1 MYHGSAADNKGITRS
16 GAGRKGWPRVMIRGW
31 QERSRS
37 AAYSARKSS
46 VNALFRRGGF
56 TVGTAESMCVHR
68 FSRLN
73 NSTIR
78 YRVPRQRVP
87 VFEHPFSMQSNKLMS
102 LYDTFAACVS
112 LRGSFNCRKKE
123 EKFLNLKE
131 KKIKSYYNY
140 SRSLFVF

>member
-1 MYHGSAADNKGITRS
+1 VYHGSAADNKGITRS

-78 YRVPRQRVP
+78 NRVPKG
-87 VFEHPFSMQSNKLMS
+87 N
-102 LYDTFAACVS
+102 A
-112 LRGSFNCRKKE
+112 
-123 EKFLNLKE
+123 
-131 KKIKSYYNY
+131 
-140 SRSLFVF
+140 SLFSSTLSLCKATN

>member
-1 MYHGSAADNKGITRS
+1 MVFLLKSQAKERSAFNKYRSYVYRGAAGDNKGITRS
-16 GAGRKGWPRVMIRGW
+16 GARRKGWPCVMIRGW
-31 QERSRS
+31 QKRSRS

-56 TVGTAESMCVHR
+56 TVGTESMCVHR

-78 YRVPRQRVP
+78 NRGAQRKLVP

-102 LYDTFAACVS
+102 LYDTFAAC
-112 LRGSFNCRKKE
+112 LT
-123 EKFLNLKE
+123 LHW
-131 KKIKSYYNY
+131 
-140 SRSLFVF
+140 